1 MYSTID
7 GAKQR
12 ANSLDRIMK
21 TSGFAYPLRKSQHAV
36 ARGGGFRDWH
46 DMTSALK
53 KQERHCD
60 PETFRRRLL
69 EALPAPCEAPV
80 RAWLNREPREEAPA
94 GDVPAGWYRYVF
106 PYQFTAAAMLRHDPA
121 IRRGS
126 GPGQRL
132 REKLVPGVLLNING
146 GERPYARLEPDTLAM
161 VFEGTPEEVF
171 GKDALHPRF
180 AVELK
185 TLQDAGII
193 DVRDDHVAIVPPDRD
208 EILDRVLR
216 DKIDKVTYWL
226 SEPGYAGDA
235 SNALRDALAAIGID
249 DALRL
254 AETLLQY
261 GGEAYILPSGPIKET
276 LRDLAAVGRIQAFAR
291 FFDLSAT
298 IWPKDKEL
306 IRGMIP
312 AIILNAYFAEHL
324 GYVGSSR
331 LMAWTA
337 NTPEWAHDVDAAL
350 STPVVF
356 ERVVLGMA
364 EAIRSVP

>member
-146 GERPYARLEPDTLAM
+146 GERP
-161 VFEGTPEEVF
+161 
-171 GKDALHPRF
+171 
-180 AVELK
+180 
-185 TLQDAGII
+185 
-193 DVRDDHVAIVPPDRD
+193 
-208 EILDRVLR
+208 
-216 DKIDKVTYWL
+216 
-226 SEPGYAGDA
+226 
-235 SNALRDALAAIGID
+235 
-249 DALRL
+249 
-254 AETLLQY
+254 
-261 GGEAYILPSGPIKET
+261 
-276 LRDLAAVGRIQAFAR
+276 
-291 FFDLSAT
+291 
-298 IWPKDKEL
+298 
-306 IRGMIP
+306 
-312 AIILNAYFAEHL
+312 
-324 GYVGSSR
+324 
-331 LMAWTA
+331 
-337 NTPEWAHDVDAAL
+337 
-350 STPVVF
+350 
-356 ERVVLGMA
+356 
-364 EAIRSVP
+364 